1 MPITAKKESIMNILL
16 SSYSGSPYK
25 GSEDAVGWNWITTLS
40 KKLPNDTV
48 YFVTRTFNKEDLD
61 KGLKEFQIKNVKAIY
76 VDVPNALDWYR
87 EKYKPFHY
95 MQYMIW
101 LQVVYRWAKKSK
113 IKFDIVHH
121 ITMGNFRITGSI
133 NKLDAVSIFGP
144 VGGGQ
149 TTPSSLKC
157 YYNKKSRFEKI
168 RDIANDLV
176 PKMPSYKRS
185 LRRFDKVFA
194 VNEETKQIMEKSA
207 GIKVV
212 RLPEIAINKDL
223 VMLDVE
229 PRHNETI
236 EIIYLGRLLELKG
249 LTLLI
254 DVIKEVKSDKSF
266 HFSLYGSGEL
276 EEELKRKI
284 KEYAIEDIV
293 CVPGEID
300 YTQIADVYKSAD
312 IFVHPTFRDSGGA
325 VFVEAMAYKLPI
337 VALNQS
343 LSRELNDNKCGLFV
357 ETNQAKEEIIQ
368 EFAQKLKTLIE
379 NEELRL
385 ELGENGYNY
394 ANDFLTLDKKFD
406 IIYGDIIG

>member
-1 MPITAKKESIMNILL
+1 M
-16 SSYSGSPYK
+16 
-25 GSEDAVGWNWITTLS
+25 
-40 KKLPNDTV
+40 
-48 YFVTRTFNKEDLD
+48 D

-368 EFAQKLKTLIE
+368 EFAQKLKALIE

-394 ANDFLTLDKKFD
+394 ANGFLTLDKKFD

>member
-1 MPITAKKESIMNILL
+1 MNILL

-25 GSEDAVGWNWITTLS
+25 GSEDAVGWNWIVTLS
-40 KKLPNDTV
+40 KRLPNDTI

-61 KGLKEFQIKNVKAIY
+61 RGLEEFQIKNVKAIY

-101 LQVVYRWAKKSK
+101 LQIVYRWAKKSK
-113 IKFDIVHH
+113 IKFDIAHH
-121 ITMGNFRITGSI
+121 ITMGNFRIPGSI
-133 NKLDAVSIFGP
+133 NKLDAFSIFGP

-149 TTPSSLKC
+149 TTPKSLRC
-157 YYNKKSRFEKI
+157 YYNKKSKFEKI
-168 RDIANDLV
+168 RDFANALV
-176 PKMPSYKRS
+176 PKMPSYKKK
-185 LRRFDKVFA
+185 LRAFDKDFA

-207 GIKVV
+207 GIKVT

-223 VMLDVE
+223 VNLDIK

-249 LTLLI
+249 LMLLI
-254 DVIKEVKSDKSF
+254 DVIKEIKTNKSF

-276 EEELKRKI
+276 EQELRRKI
-284 KEYAIEDIV
+284 KEYGIENIV
-293 CVPGEID
+293 SIPGEVE
-300 YTQIADVYKSAD
+300 YTKIADIYKNAD

-357 ETNQAKEEIIQ
+357 QTNQTKEEIIK
-368 EFAQKLKTLIE
+368 EFAQKLETLIE
-379 NEELRL
+379 NEELRV
-385 ELGENGYNY
+385 ELGTNGYNY
-394 ANDFLTLDKKFD
+394 ANEFLTLDKKFD
-406 IIYGDIIG
+406 IIYGDIID